1 MSPLQL
7 TARCYLAQL
16 HVTQSGAHL
25 SAAAPG
31 EPAGRPRQPAAQES
45 SGEKAETRAAESWA
59 SELRPLRGRCGRC
72 AWVQAAGSSP
82 ASGWASGEEALSRAG
97 NSPAG
102 CRLRP
107 HCPGRLGGRSL
118 SPSLQIYP
126 DGSHYFHSARLRQHL
141 YGAIVNFF
149 AECFRVQ
156 DKAPAAPAKEEEEEE
171 D

>member
-1 MSPLQL
+1 MNPLQL
-7 TARCYLAQL
+7 TARRYLAQL
-16 HVTQSGAHL
+16 HLTQSGAHL
-25 SAAAPG
+25 SAARQESQPG
-31 EPAGRPRQPAAQES
+31 GLGRRRPRRA
-45 SGEKAETRAAESWA
+45 GEKAETRAAESWA
-59 SELRPLRGRCGRC
+59 SELQPLRGRC
-72 AWVQAAGSSP
+72 AWVQAAGSRP

-102 CRLRP
+102 CRLHP
-107 HCPGRLGGRSL
+107 HCPGRLGSQSL